1 MLRSVYR
8 ITYRKL
14 YHSLRRTVYSSV
26 FLLKLKRFCCPLRSL
41 FYFILLFFCP
51 PFSLPFSLF
60 LCVSFS
66 LSHLQSS
73 SRVVRLT
80 LKIYGHQFGRLSR
93 ELTALH
99 SASCAASSSSSC
111 SPSSSLFHLSFSH
124 CCCCCFPS
132 LYIGFLTEVCPND
145 NGSSYCQ
152 AIT

>member
-26 FLLKLKRFCCPLRSL
+26 FLLKLNRFCCPLRSL

-60 LCVSFS
+60 LFVSFS

-99 SASCAASSSSSC
+99 SLPLALPLPLPLAL
-111 SPSSSLFHLSFSH
+111 PLHLSSISLS
-124 CCCCCFPS
+124 PTAAAVAS
-132 LYIGFLTEVCPND
+132 RLYISAF
-145 NGSSYCQ
+145 
-152 AIT
+152 

>member
-1 MLRSVYR
+1 MLSSVYR
-8 ITYRKL
+8 KAYRKL

-26 FLLKLKRFCCPLRSL
+26 FLLKLNRFCCPLRSL

-51 PFSLPFSLF
+51 PFSISLSVSPFSP
-60 LCVSFS
+60 S

-99 SASCAASSSSSC
+99 SLPLALPLPLPLAL
-111 SPSSSLFHLSFSH
+111 PLHLSSISLS
-124 CCCCCFPS
+124 PTAAAVAS
-132 LYIGFLTEVCPND
+132 RLYISAF
-145 NGSSYCQ
+145 
-152 AIT
+152 